1 MLSLTAKMTQS
12 KWQRLGWG
20 GSSFHPDKAEQL
32 QWQGGTI
39 RVSLC
44 ERLLLPAG
52 QAEAPA
58 LAATQRP
65 TAAAAVAPEQ
75 RRSAARA
82 LERRCNGQVEF
93 YLGRVS
99 GC

>member
-1 MLSLTAKMTQS
+1 MAKA
-12 KWQRLGWG
+12 WVR
-20 GSSFHPDKAEQL
+20 GSSFHPDNAERL

-39 RVSLC
+39 HVSLC

-58 LAATQRP
+58 LATQRP

-82 LERRCNGQVEF
+82 LERRYNGQVEF